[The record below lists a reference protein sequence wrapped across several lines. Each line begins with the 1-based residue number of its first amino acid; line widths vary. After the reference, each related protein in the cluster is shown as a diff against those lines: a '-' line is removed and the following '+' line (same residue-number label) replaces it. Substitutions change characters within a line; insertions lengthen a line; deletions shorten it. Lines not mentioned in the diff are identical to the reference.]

1 MEITNKDFEL
11 VDNYL
16 DGTLSDEELALFRIR
31 MQDDE
36 FAGLLRFQQALRK
49 ELAQPSLLGRND
61 LKQAEKFY
69 LEYRTQRKR
78 SLSEAL
84 SSKWWFVAVAVMC
97 FTSLLIA
104 LLF

>member
-16 DGTLSDEELALFRIR
+16 DGTLSEEELALFRIR

-36 FAGLLRFQQALRK
+36 FTDLLRFQQALRK
-49 ELAQPSLLGRND
+49 ELAQPSLLGRAEIN
-61 LKQAEKFY
+61 QAEKFY
-69 LEYRTQRKR
+69 LEYRTQQKR
-78 SLSEAL
+78 SLMENFHW
-84 SSKWWFVAVAVMC
+84 KWWFVAVTLIC
-97 FTSLLIA
+97 FTSLLLV

>member
-1 MEITNKDFEL
+1 MEITDKDFEL

-36 FAGLLRFQQALRK
+36 FAGLVRFQQALRK
-49 ELAQPSLLGRND
+49 ELSQPSLLGRNE
-61 LKQAEKFY
+61 LNRAEEFY
-69 LEYRTQRKR
+69 LEYRNQRKR
-78 SLSEAL
+78 SISEAF